1 MVVKKYE
8 SELSCILAEL
18 FKMCMKETC
27 FQDCWNVSSVFHV
40 FKNARERSAAKNNN
54 AESWKVLEKPVN
66 NRLFDQH
73 VKCGLL
79 CEFQHS
85 FRSSEIISTVSV
97 RIARTFNSC

>member
-8 SELSCILAEL
+8 SKLSCILAEL
-18 FKMCMKETC
+18 FEMCMKETC

-85 FRSSEIISTVSV
+85 FRSSERISTVSV

>member
-8 SELSCILAEL
+8 SKLSCILAEL

-40 FKNARERSAAKNNN
+40 FKNDRERSAAKNNN

-85 FRSSEIISTVSV
+85 FRSSERISTVSV

>member
-8 SELSCILAEL
+8 SKLSCILAEL
-18 FKMCMKETC
+18 FEMCMKETC

-73 VKCGLL
+73 VKCGHL

-85 FRSSEIISTVSV
+85 FRSSERISTVSV

>member
-8 SELSCILAEL
+8 SKLSCILAEL
-18 FKMCMKETC
+18 FEMCMKETC

-40 FKNARERSAAKNNN
+40 FKNARERSATKNNN

-85 FRSSEIISTVSV
+85 FRSSERISTVSV